1 MRWLWTAFPF
11 RMTYASLHRVY
22 SLTPAAQNARLIELI
37 LLLVLQSKI
46 VLRRPPSTVASIP
59 TTSKSV
65 STSHT
70 GADRGPIVMTEKEI
84 TDEDRAKAL
93 AVFLAR
99 HKLQQAKESSG
110 ERRWPS

>member
-1 MRWLWTAFPF
+1 
-11 RMTYASLHRVY
+11 
-22 SLTPAAQNARLIELI
+22 
-37 LLLVLQSKI
+37 
-46 VLRRPPSTVASIP
+46 
-59 TTSKSV
+59 
-65 STSHT
+65 
-70 GADRGPIVMTEKEI
+70 MTEKEI